1 MLAPS
6 APQCILKEH
15 RLRPNTK
22 KPRILLNVGFFYAFF
37 LSLWELGPL
46 YRIVTS
52 IIFGIIALAA
62 SFLYARFKER
72 IKGW

>member
-1 MLAPS
+1 MW
-6 APQCILKEH
+6 
-15 RLRPNTK
+15 
-22 KPRILLNVGFFYAFF
+22 GFLYAFS

-62 SFLYARFKER
+62 SFLYVRFKER